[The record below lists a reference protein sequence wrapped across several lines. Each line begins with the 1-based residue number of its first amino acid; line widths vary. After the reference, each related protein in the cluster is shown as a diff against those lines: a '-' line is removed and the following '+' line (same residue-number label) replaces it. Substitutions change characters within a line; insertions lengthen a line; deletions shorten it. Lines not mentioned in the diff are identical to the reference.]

1 MKALSYGLNAEEYL
15 ELENIF
21 KVILEISKVILY
33 GSRARGDFQANSDI
47 NLSLVGDN
55 LTKQYLLIIKRL
67 LYESRLPYFTDI
79 HLFSSINNEDFKK
92 NVQRDGKIIYQRTSK

>member
-33 GSRARGDFQANSDI
+33 GSRAIGDFQANSDI
-47 NLSLVGDN
+47 DLSFVGDN
-55 LTKQYLLIIKRL
+55 L
-67 LYESRLPYFTDI
+67 
-79 HLFSSINNEDFKK
+79 K
-92 NVQRDGKIIYQRTSK
+92 NSTY